1 MKKMKIA
8 IGVVLLALVGCTP
21 LEKKI
26 SDEERILL
34 PSVPKQ
40 AYDVSISTMPE
51 GEFIPQTDIIHTGQN
66 VTLAENAVTEITL
79 NGIDQVNIAKKQVR
93 NKLAYNGNSTV
104 PFTGTFAAV
113 VGVHKHYTE
122 EYRDGKLNGYKV
134 WYSEAGRVGLKEPYA
149 NGVKNGV
156 QETYYRNTGN
166 IRSRITYSGGRIS
179 GPATWYD
186 NTGKIL
192 HQEDFK
198 GGNGEWIAYWDNGKI
213 REKGRLAG
221 GLPNGEWRSYTPK
234 GELEKITNYRNGSP
248 LSQEWLK

>member
-8 IGVVLLALVGCTP
+8 IGVILLALVGCTP

-66 VTLAENAVTEITL
+66 VALAENAVTEITL

-93 NKLAYNGNSTV
+93 NRLAYNGNSTV

-122 EYRDGKLNGYKV
+122 DYRDGKLNGYKI

-179 GPATWYD
+179 GPATW
-186 NTGKIL
+186 
-192 HQEDFK
+192 
-198 GGNGEWIAYWDNGKI
+198 DNGKI

-221 GLPNGEWRSYTPK
+221 GLQNGEWRSYTPK

>member
-1 MKKMKIA
+1 MKKMKI
-8 IGVVLLALVGCTP
+8 VVGIILLSLIGCTP
-21 LEKKI
+21 LEKRM

-34 PSVPKQ
+34 PTVPKQ
-40 AYDVSISTMPE
+40 AYDVSISTMSE

-66 VTLAENAVTEITL
+66 VALAESAVTEITL

-122 EYRDGKLNGYKV
+122 EYRGGKLNGYKT
-134 WYSEAGRVGLKEPYA
+134 WYSEAGRVGLKEAYVD
-149 NGVKNGV
+149 GVKNGV
-156 QETYYRNTGN
+156 QESYYRSTGN
-166 IRSRITYSGGRIS
+166 IRSRITYVGGRVS

-186 NTGKIL
+186 NSGKIL

-198 GGNGEWIAYWDNGKI
+198 GGNGEWIAYWDNGKV

-221 GLPNGEWRSYTPK
+221 GLQNGEWRSYTPK
-234 GELEKITNYRNGSP
+234 GELEKITIFRNGSP
-248 LSQEWLK
+248 VSQEWLK

>member
-1 MKKMKIA
+1 MKKIKIA
-8 IGVVLLALVGCTP
+8 IGVILLALVGCTP

-51 GEFIPQTDIIHTGQN
+51 GKFIPQTDIIHIGQN
-66 VTLAENAVTEITL
+66 VALAENAVTEIKL
-79 NGIDQVNIAKKQVR
+79 NGVDQVNIGKKQIR
-93 NKLAYNGNSTV
+93 NKLAYNGNSTI
-104 PFTGTFAAV
+104 PFTGVFASV
-113 VGVHKHYTE
+113 IGVHKHYTE
-122 EYRDGKLNGYKV
+122 EYKDGKLNGDKI
-134 WYSEAGRVGLKEPYA
+134 WYSEAGRVGMKEPYV

-166 IRSRITYSGGRIS
+166 IRSRVTYSEGRIS
-179 GPATWYD
+179 GPSTWYD
-186 NTGKIL
+186 NKGKIL

-198 GGNGEWIAYWDNGKI
+198 DGSGEWIAYWDNGKI
-213 REKGRLAG
+213 REKGRLAA
-221 GLPNGEWRSYTPK
+221 GLQNGEWRSYTST
-234 GELEKITNYRNGSP
+234 GDLEKITNYRNGSP

>member
-1 MKKMKIA
+1 MKKIRIVM
-8 IGVVLLALVGCTP
+8 GVILLALVGCTP
-21 LEKKI
+21 LEEKM
-26 SDEERILL
+26 SDEDRILL
-34 PSVPKQ
+34 PSIQKK
-40 AYDVSISTMPE
+40 AYDVSISTMSE

-66 VTLAENAVTEITL
+66 VALADSGITEITL
-79 NGIDQVNIAKKQVR
+79 NGIDQVNIANKQVR

-122 EYRDGKLNGYKV
+122 EYKDGKLNGYKV
-134 WYSEAGRVGLKEPYA
+134 WYSEAGRVGMKEPYT
-149 NGVKNGV
+149 NGLKNGV

-166 IRSRITYSGGRIS
+166 IRSRVTYSDGKIS
-179 GPATWYD
+179 GPTIWYD
-186 NTGKIL
+186 NKGKIL

-198 GGNGEWIAYWDNGKI
+198 GGNGEWIAYWDNEKI
-213 REKGRLAG
+213 REKGRLVG
-221 GLPNGEWRSYTPK
+221 GLQNGEWRSYTSK